1 MEIILSIGSFTAFV
15 FALILFTKKG
25 KQLSDKILSCWMLVY
40 GLNFLFVLLG
50 TWKCLPGEYFWIGLA
65 SVTFITHFPVLYNYA
80 LALTVP
86 RFSFKRKK
94 LFYIALIIVVAFVTG
109 ISFILNR
116 QQLDRF
122 SYDVSG
128 FLGLKIF
135 IATVVLFVIVFY
147 LSKTYRLIQTH
158 KANIKNIF
166 SYQEKIDLVWVQ
178 RIVWGFAGLFSI
190 NFLAAIFMVSG
201 KISVANTDYIMY
213 TALVLL
219 VFYIGYWGY
228 KQGRIF
234 YSQQETNISSS
245 GKPTQPTLPKEKTN
259 LTQKKLLQERM
270 ETEKPFLNP
279 ELTLYDLSK
288 AVNIPTRELSSLL
301 NHEMDMNFYE
311 FVNRY
316 RVREVK
322 KRLETD
328 SDKFTILAIALDC
341 GFNSKASFNRI
352 FKQITEFTPT
362 EYMLHKRISR

>member
-25 KQLSDKILSCWMLVY
+25 KQLPDKILSCWMLVY

-50 TWKCLPGEYFWIGLA
+50 TWKCMPGEYFWIGIA
-65 SVTFITHFPVLYNYA
+65 SVAFLTHFPILFIYA
-80 LALTVP
+80 KALTTP
-86 RFSFKRKK
+86 GFTFKRKYLMYVVSVVMTAFATG
-94 LFYIALIIVVAFVTG
+94 LF
-109 ISFILNR
+109 FILNK
-116 QQLDRF
+116 QQLDKF
-122 SYDVSG
+122 SYEVSG
-128 FLGLKIF
+128 FLWLKIF
-135 IATVVLFVIVFY
+135 IATLVLFVIVFY
-147 LSKTYRLIQTH
+147 LSKTYLIIQTH
-158 KANIKNIF
+158 KAKIKNIF

-178 RIVWGFAGLFSI
+178 RIVWGFVGLFGV
-190 NFLAAIFMVSG
+190 NLLAAVFMVSG
-201 KISVANTDYIMY
+201 KISVASTDYIMY

-234 YSQQETNISSS
+234 YPQLETDNNISN
-245 GKPTQPTLPKEKTN
+245 KPTAPKEKPLPT
-259 LTQKKLLQERM
+259 TQNLLQDFM
-270 ETEKPFLNP
+270 EAEKPFLNP

-288 AVNIPTRELSSLL
+288 AVNIPSRELSNLL

-362 EYMLHKRISR
+362 EYMLHKKISS